1 MDLGLDGAAAVVVGG
16 SRGIGL
22 ATARALADDGA
33 RVALVARSRYALDA
47 AVEDLG
53 RRRSRDTVG
62 LVADTRDR
70 AQVEAVFE
78 QVGKRWDG
86 ELNILINAV
95 GTPVVG
101 SVDNLTDEQ
110 WHVAVDD
117 IALGMVRSV
126 RAALPLLRRAGW
138 ARVVNFAAQSTQRQ
152 NAMMPAYTAAKA
164 MVVSISKNLSLM
176 LAADRIL
183 VNVVSPGT
191 IATDGLVGWAE
202 SIGIEPTDLG
212 GMMDAVAET
221 VGHAANLRRAGD
233 PVEVGVVA
241 AFLASQRN
249 SYMTG
254 ANVNVDGGSHFV

>member
-1 MDLGLDGAAAVVVGG
+1 VDLGLGGAAAVVVGG

-33 RVALVARSRYALDA
+33 RVALIGRSRDALTA
-47 AVEDLG
+47 ATEDLG
-53 RRRSRDTVG
+53 RRGSPDTVG
-62 LVADTRDR
+62 LVADTRDG

-78 QVGKRWDG
+78 EVGQRWGG

-101 SVDNLTDEQ
+101 PVDNLTDDQ
-110 WHVAVDD
+110 WHAAVDD

-138 ARVVNFAAQSTQRQ
+138 GRVVNFAAQSIQRQ
-152 NAMMPAYTAAKA
+152 SVRLPAYTAAKA

-176 LAADRIL
+176 LARDQIL

-191 IATDGLVGWAE
+191 IATDSLAGWGE
-202 SIGIEPTDLG
+202 SIGLDPGDLYG
-212 GMMDAVAET
+212 LMDAVTET
-221 VGHAANLRRAGD
+221 VGHAANLSRVGD
-233 PVEVGVVA
+233 PAEVGAVA

-254 ANVNVDGGSHFV
+254 ANVNVDGGSDFV